1 MPNTRSIDLFVPGD
15 PKTATGGY
23 IYNAQI
29 LAGLAELGWRTRV
42 HSLDDSFPRPTPSA
56 LRHAR
61 AEIAALPGDGVVV
74 IDGLALAGLERVL
87 DTEAKRLPVVA
98 LIHHPLA
105 LETGLEPAEARLLE
119 TAERSALALV
129 SRVIC
134 TSQWTART
142 LATYGVPVE
151 RIRVVEPGV
160 DRRRWTAHAAVDGLT
175 SRTARAA
182 VESLS
187 RDTPE
192 DHPWGSAP
200 HIPVRRRSRERLST
214 SMRAVRRDQ
223 SSTPTGAAPDAGRS
237 TPRDV
242 RLLCVATVTPRKG
255 HAVLFEALGE
265 LRDRRWHLT
274 CAGSTTRDAATF
286 AALEHQVD
294 RLALR
299 ARVSF
304 LGDLDADALEREYER
319 ADLFVLASYLE
330 GYGMALAEAVARGIP
345 VVSTTAGAIPE
356 TVPAAAGVLVPPG
369 DSRALAKA
377 LAPLLDRDD
386 ERASLAANARVAA
399 SALPTWRAAAEKF
412 AAALDGAA
420 PARGAR
426 R

>member
-1 MPNTRSIDLFVPGD
+1 MFAVPGD
-15 PKTATGGY
+15 LDTPTGGY
-23 IYNAQI
+23 AYDKRMI
-29 LAGLAELGWRTRV
+29 AELGALGWRV
-42 HSLDDSFPRPTPSA
+42 EPLNIGEGFPRPSA
-56 LRHAR
+56 ATRQK
-61 AEIAALPGDGVVV
+61 AEALLAAVPAGRPIV
-74 IDGLALAGLERVL
+74 IDGLALGVLPDVAARVSARHPL
-87 DTEAKRLPVVA
+87 IA

-214 SMRAVRRDQ
+214 STRAVRRDQ

-299 ARVSF
+299 TRVSF
-304 LGDLDADALEREYER
+304 LGDLDADALEREYQR

-386 ERASLAANARVAA
+386 ERASLAANARAA
-399 SALPTWRAAAEKF
+399 AATLPTWRAAAEKF

>member
-1 MPNTRSIDLFVPGD
+1 MPKRPSIDLFVPGD
-15 PKTATGGY
+15 PNTSTGGY

-29 LAGLAELGWRTRV
+29 LAGLEDLGWRTTV
-42 HSLDDSFPRPTPSA
+42 HALDDSFPRPTPSA
-56 LRHAR
+56 LRDAR
-61 AEIAALPGDGVVV
+61 AEIGSLHGDGVVV

-105 LETGLEPAEARLLE
+105 LETGLDPAEARLLE
-119 TAERSALALV
+119 TAERAALALV

-160 DRRRWTAHAAVDGLT
+160 DRRGQWTDAAVG
-175 SRTARAA
+175 
-182 VESLS
+182 
-187 RDTPE
+187 
-192 DHPWGSAP
+192 G
-200 HIPVRRRSRERLST
+200 RRRSRR
-214 SMRAVRRDQ
+214 MARDTGK
-223 SSTPTGAAPDAGRS
+223 SS
-237 TPRDV
+237 PRDI

-255 HAVLFEALGE
+255 HAVLLEALGE

-274 CAGSTTRDAATF
+274 CAGSTTRDPATF
-286 AALEHQVD
+286 AALEHQLE

-304 LGDLDADALEREYER
+304 LGDLDSDALEREYER

-356 TVPAAAGVLVPPG
+356 TVPAASGVLVPPG

-377 LAPLLDRDD
+377 LGNLLDHDD
-386 ERASLAANARVAA
+386 ARARLAANARSAA
-399 SALPTWRAAAEKF
+399 AALPTWRSAAQRF
-412 AAALDGAA
+412 AAALEGAA
-420 PARGAR
+420 PARIAR
-426 R
+426 